1 LIGGGGG
8 GSVGTVFGALTLTII
23 VNIFLVMGVR
33 TYYVPIVEGGIL
45 LIAVLGLGTHANL
58 PNLGGIRAYWTAR
71 VPRSAESGPAIA
83 EIASQEGSDRR
94 QSIGWL
100 ARNAHT
106 LRFVLPAYVILIVV
120 IGATAAINGGN
131 FKFGTYLVSL
141 LIFGSFLAI
150 LGLGQ
155 GAVVTA
161 GGLDLSV
168 PWAVTF
174 PAIVVTT
181 YANGSDSAATW
192 AIPLALCI
200 GAGIGLFNGALVA
213 SLGISPIIATL
224 ATGSMLE
231 GIALVF
237 SHGAPIGNSPP
248 VLLWFLNGRIG
259 GLPPAVWFLV
269 MFVVIGTLILNGS
282 GFGRRVR
289 AVGNSEWVARLSGVQ
304 VRQVTI
310 SVYVLSGLC
319 SAIVGLMLA
328 GFSDQAYYDMGKP
341 YLLASIA
348 VVVLGGT
355 SITGG
360 RSHYIG
366 ILGGALLFTAMG
378 SMLQTTSLPE
388 AVRSIIYGAV
398 LLIAVI
404 MLRDRTD

>member
-1 LIGGGGG
+1 
-8 GSVGTVFGALTLTII
+8 
-23 VNIFLVMGVR
+23 
-33 TYYVPIVEGGIL
+33 
-45 LIAVLGLGTHANL
+45 
-58 PNLGGIRAYWTAR
+58 
-71 VPRSAESGPAIA
+71 
-83 EIASQEGSDRR
+83 
-94 QSIGWL
+94 
-100 ARNAHT
+100 